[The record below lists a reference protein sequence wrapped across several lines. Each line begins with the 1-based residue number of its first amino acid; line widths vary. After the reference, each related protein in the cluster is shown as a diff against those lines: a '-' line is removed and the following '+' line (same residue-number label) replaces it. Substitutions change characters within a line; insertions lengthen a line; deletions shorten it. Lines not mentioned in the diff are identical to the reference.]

1 MPAQAE
7 GQIRR
12 GQRARRSST
21 EEASLLLYA
30 CFAGLLTLLI
40 LAAIT
45 DLRER
50 RIPNWLNGGVA
61 ALYPI
66 YLLLSPVPVAWPAA
80 LAISLLV
87 GLVGLGLFARQ
98 QMGGGDVKLIT
109 AISLWAGVDQFV
121 LFAVVTTLTGGLVG
135 LVSLW
140 YWRWRPLICAHLA
153 GFGLVGTG
161 RGGTPVA
168 AAEPEPSAPAMPAP
182 TTLPYGIAIAAGGV
196 AVVIQLMKH

>member
-1 MPAQAE
+1 MP
-7 GQIRR
+7 
-12 GQRARRSST
+12 
-21 EEASLLLYA
+21 EASLLLNA

-50 RIPNWLNGGVA
+50 RIPNWLNAGVA
-61 ALYPI
+61 ALYPV
-66 YLLLSPVPVAWPAA
+66 YLLLSPVPVAWPGA

-87 GLVGLGLFARQ
+87 GLVGLALFARE

-121 LFAVVTTLTGGLVG
+121 LFAVVTTLTGGIVG

-140 YWRWRPLICAHLA
+140 YWRWRPLIYAHLA
-153 GFGLVGTG
+153 AFGLAGSG
-161 RGGTPVA
+161 RGAAQVSA
-168 AAEPEPSAPAMPAP
+168 AAAPEPSAPAMPAP

-196 AVVIQLMKH
+196 AVVIQLMKL